1 MKYPF
6 LKYLSKFVERGVARL
21 SCGREMVFNER
32 RKAYANVIPYYI
44 ILP

>member
-21 SCGREMVFNER
+21 SCGREMVFR
-32 RKAYANVIPYYI
+32 IANVNKN
-44 ILP
+44 